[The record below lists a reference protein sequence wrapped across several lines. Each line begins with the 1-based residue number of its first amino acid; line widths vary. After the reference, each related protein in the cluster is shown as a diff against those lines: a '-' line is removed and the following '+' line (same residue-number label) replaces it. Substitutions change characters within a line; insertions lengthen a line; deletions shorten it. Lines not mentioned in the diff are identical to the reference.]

1 MAKVKGFKEWYLND
15 ILDDTAGYCGTELH
29 RRTVG
34 MANVKDVTTIADEGK
49 RAWVERLN
57 ILCGKDCIL
66 NAGKFRTGK
75 DYVEAIRKAQEAAK

>member
-1 MAKVKGFKEWYLND
+1 
-15 ILDDTAGYCGTELH
+15 
-29 RRTVG
+29 
-34 MANVKDVTTIADEGK
+34 MANVKDVTSIADEQK

-75 DYVEAIRKAQEAAK
+75 DYVEAIRRAQESAR